1 MNIKI
6 EDLQYFEE
14 LLTSISKITGAC
26 KFSVDNSGC
35 DVRVKSDTGA
45 VRAFFKSKA
54 LVSDEPV
61 SFCLSD
67 IKKLNR
73 SIKVVADT
81 RKRKMESYI
90 NKKLLAYEKGDSKIN
105 KKELTTKFQTEFR
118 QNW

>member
-26 KFSVDNSGC
+26 KFTVDSSGC
-35 DVRVKSDTGA
+35 DVRVKSDTEA

-54 LVSDEPV
+54 LISEEPV
-61 SFCLSD
+61 TFCLSD
-67 IKKLNR
+67 IKKLTR

-81 RKRKMESYI
+81 RERKMEAYI
-90 NKKLLAYEKGDSKIN
+90 I
-105 KKELTTKFQTEFR
+105 
-118 QNW
+118 